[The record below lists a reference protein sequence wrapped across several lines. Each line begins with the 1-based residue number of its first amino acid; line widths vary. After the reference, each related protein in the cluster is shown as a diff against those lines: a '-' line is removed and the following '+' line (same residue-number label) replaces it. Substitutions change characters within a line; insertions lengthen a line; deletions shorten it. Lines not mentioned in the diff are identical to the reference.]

1 MNIRVMVPEDYEK
14 VHDLWTSVP
23 GMGLRSLDDSPE
35 GIARFLRRN
44 PTSCFVA
51 EEGPCVAGAILCG
64 HDGRRGYIYHAAVHP
79 DFRRQGI
86 GRALV
91 DAAMDALRTEGIMK
105 AALVVFATNAN
116 GNEFWESIGFTR
128 REDLNYRNKSIN
140 DVNR

>member
-1 MNIRVMVPEDYEK
+1 MNIRIMVSEDYEK
-14 VHDLWTSVP
+14 VHTLWTSTP
-23 GMGLRSLDDSPE
+23 GMGLRSLDDSPD

-51 EEGPCVAGAILCG
+51 EEGERLAGAILCG
-64 HDGRRGYIYHAAVHP
+64 HDGRRGHIYHAAVDP
-79 DFRRQGI
+79 DFRMRGI

-91 DAAMDALRTEGIMK
+91 DAAMEALQAEGIMR
-105 AALVVFATNAN
+105 AALVVFASNDI

-128 REDLNYRNKSIN
+128 REDLIYRNKSLN